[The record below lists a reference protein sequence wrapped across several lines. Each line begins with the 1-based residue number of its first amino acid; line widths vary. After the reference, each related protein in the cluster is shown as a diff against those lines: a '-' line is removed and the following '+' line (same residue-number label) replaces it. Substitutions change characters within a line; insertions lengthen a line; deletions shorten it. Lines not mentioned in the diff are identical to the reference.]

1 MQWAAIGA
9 AHLDRIA
16 RALGPVTLG
25 SSNPA
30 EVAASPGGVARNVAE
45 TLARLGSSVRLVSR
59 LGDDEAGR
67 SVLAATETAG
77 VDISGVEIV
86 AGVPTAGYTALL
98 DPAGRL
104 VVAFADMAI
113 YDGFD
118 GATAA
123 AAASGVSHWFADANL
138 PGPALKILATRK
150 PAGVVFAADA
160 VSVAKSERLRQILAA
175 IDLLFVNRD
184 EARALTRCDEPGE
197 AAARLLASGV
207 GAVVVT
213 SGADGALVADRAG
226 GVTLPPAP
234 VAIRDVTG
242 AGDALIG
249 ATLDAIGRDLP
260 LVAAVG
266 RGLVAAAATLGYE
279 GAVRPDLRDV
289 LAAVGR

>member
-16 RALGPVTLG
+16 RAEGAVRLG

-30 EVAASPGGVARNVAE
+30 TVAASPGGVARNVAE
-45 TLARLGSSVRLVSR
+45 TLARLGSPVRLVSR

-67 SVLAATETAG
+67 SVLAATKTAG
-77 VDISGVEIV
+77 VDISGAGIV
-86 AGVPTAGYTALL
+86 AGAPTAGYTALL

-118 GATAA
+118 GAAAA
-123 AAASGVSHWFADANL
+123 AAASGTSHWFVDANL
-138 PGPALKILATRK
+138 PKPALALLAARK

-160 VSVAKSERLRQILAA
+160 VSVAKSERLVPILPA

-184 EARALTRCDEPGE
+184 EARALTGLDDASE
-197 AAARLLASGV
+197 AATSLRQTGV
-207 GAVVVT
+207 GAVVLT
-213 SGADGALVADRAG
+213 LGAGGALVMDAG
-226 GVTLPPAP
+226 GSLALPAAPAE
-234 VAIRDVTG
+234 IRDVTG

-249 ATLDAIGRDLP
+249 ATLNGLRGGAP
-260 LVAAVG
+260 LSTAVR
-266 RGLVAAAATLGYE
+266 RGLVAAALTLGYE

-289 LAAVGR
+289 LAAADR

>member
-16 RALGPVTLG
+16 RTLGPVTLG

-30 EVAASPGGVARNVAE
+30 TVAASPGGVARNVAE
-45 TLARLGSSVRLVSR
+45 TLARLGSPVRLVSR

-67 SVLAATETAG
+67 SVLAATRTTG

-86 AGVPTAGYTALL
+86 AGVPTAGYSALL

-118 GATAA
+118 GAAA
-123 AAASGVSHWFADANL
+123 AVAASGASHWFVDANL
-138 PGPALKILATRK
+138 PKPALALLAAHK
-150 PAGVVFAADA
+150 PAAVVLAADA
-160 VSVAKSERLRQILAA
+160 VSVAKSERLASILPA
-175 IDLLFVNRD
+175 IDLLFVNLD
-184 EARALTRCDEPGE
+184 EARALTGHDDAGE
-197 AAARLLASGV
+197 AAASLRRVGV
-207 GAVVVT
+207 RAVVLT
-213 SGADGALVADRAG
+213 FGAGGALVMDADGGRA
-226 GVTLPPAP
+226 LPAAPAE
-234 VAIRDVTG
+234 IRDVTG

-249 ATLDAIGRDLP
+249 ATLHGLGHGLP
-260 LVAAVG
+260 LVAAVR

-289 LAAVGR
+289 LAAADR

>member
-16 RALGPVTLG
+16 RAEGAVRLG

-30 EVAASPGGVARNVAE
+30 TVAASPGGVARNVAE
-45 TLARLGSSVRLVSR
+45 TLARLGSPVRLVSR

-67 SVLAATETAG
+67 SILAATETAG
-77 VDISGVEIV
+77 VDISGVEII

-98 DPAGRL
+98 DPAGHL

-118 GATAA
+118 GAAA
-123 AAASGVSHWFADANL
+123 AAAAVAASRWFVDANL
-138 PGPALKILATRK
+138 PEAALSTLVRRK
-150 PAGVVFAADA
+150 PAGTFLAADA
-160 VSVAKSERLRQILAA
+160 VSVVKSKRLKTILAA
-175 IDLLFVNRD
+175 VDLLFVNRD
-184 EARALTRCDEPGE
+184 EARALTRSDEPD
-197 AAARLLASGV
+197 AAAASLLAEGV

-213 SGADGALVADRAG
+213 SGADGALLADRSG
-226 GVTLPPAP
+226 SVKLPAAPAE
-234 VAIRDVTG
+234 IRDVTG

-249 ATLDAIGRDLP
+249 ATLQELGRGAP
-260 LVAAVG
+260 LATSVR
-266 RGLVAAAATLGYE
+266 RGLVAAASTLGYE

-289 LAAVGR
+289 LAASGL